1 MIDQNSE
8 QTTVA
13 HIMVNHLAKQGKL
26 VLFPIEIT
34 GDMRKEHRWA
44 MSTEGADLI
53 HRYPDVFHEVC
64 ELVDDAI
71 EAGEI
76 AFLDDGTII
85 GWGRLGTFQV
95 DRRELMSW

>member
-1 MIDQNSE
+1 MIYQNSK

-13 HIMVNHLAKQGKL
+13 HIMVGHLAKKGIL

-34 GDMRKEHRWA
+34 GDMHKEHRWA
-44 MSTEGADLI
+44 MSTEGADLM
-53 HRYPDVFHEVC
+53 HRYPDEFHEVC

-71 EAGEI
+71 EIGEI

-85 GWGRLGTFQV
+85 GWDRLGTYHVSDQEF
-95 DRRELMSW
+95 MSW